1 MKTSTARK
9 TYIFLIPK
17 TTLYLIMIQ
26 INTGESLHT
35 DDSMQTHKSNN
46 KRCIILTL
54 YFSEHVSVLSI
65 WSKSTYLRSN
75 HILQLLWLCTSDRHI
90 CWHLKSRKS
99 EVDSECIARL
109 VWLARWVSLRLW
121 SRVSFLC
128 DSIHSVMLEFVVLPD
143 LRSVW
148 ECAEQREVDK
158 QDGAA
163 CWTAKNETE
172 ERQKGRS
179 ASRYQN
185 RRVPVFAHLV
195 TGI

>member
-1 MKTSTARK
+1 MH
-9 TYIFLIPK
+9 Y
-17 TTLYLIMIQ
+17 
-26 INTGESLHT
+26 INTA
-35 DDSMQTHKSNN
+35 
-46 KRCIILTL
+46 
-54 YFSEHVSVLSI
+54 FSEHISVLNI
-65 WSKSTYLRSN
+65 WSKSTYLRSKLRFSRSCMH
-75 HILQLLWLCTSDRHI
+75 HILKLLWICTSDRHV
-90 CWHLKSRKS
+90 CWDLKSRKS

-128 DSIHSVMLEFVVLPD
+128 DSIHSVMLEMLVLPD

-148 ECAEQREVDK
+148 ECAEQREGDK

-185 RRVPVFAHLV
+185 RHVPIFAHLV
-195 TGI
+195 TVI